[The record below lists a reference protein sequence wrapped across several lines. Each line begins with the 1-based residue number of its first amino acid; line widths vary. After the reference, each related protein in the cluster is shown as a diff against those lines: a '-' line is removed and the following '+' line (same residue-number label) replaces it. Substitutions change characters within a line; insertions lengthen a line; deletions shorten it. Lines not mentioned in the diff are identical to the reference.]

1 MVHPYRIQPM
11 RRMLLRLIILLLTFA
26 FMTVAYGQQAA
37 AADADQGPMDPR
49 VLADTNK
56 PGVVMI
62 ATLYKASISIPQVIM
77 SQEALAQLQDKLA
90 RDIVNGKLANDPN
103 AIIDAIFQDIF
114 KDPLKYLLPTK
125 TVTTQEV
132 QAGATGTGFIITPDG
147 YILTNAHV
155 VYTPEDQLKE
165 LLIMTG
171 LQELIEQDVTAFI
184 NEVNAANYEPTEE
197 TLQQLREAAAT
208 FYIQYATLSGITTQ
222 VYTEM
227 GVAIPGVQVMQKGF
241 VSEVKKRGEVS
252 PGKDVAIL
260 KIDSDNLPT
269 VPLGDDGSLR
279 TGDQIFVIGY
289 PGAATFN
296 PMLADESVLES
307 TLTSGLI
314 SARKTMPG
322 GWDIMQVDA
331 AMTHGNSGG
340 PVFNEQGDVI
350 GIATFGSIDSSNGA
364 EVQGM
369 NFVIPVSI
377 AKQFLNELNV
387 TPTESQLTTLYKE
400 GLTFFN
406 EGKYSKALDKFR
418 EVNELNPGYPY
429 IQTFIS
435 DSRMAVNNEP
445 DTGLNW
451 TLILLIAGGVLLL
464 IILVLVIILLL
475 RKFNFKVERRP
486 NPAPTPPSPPPQPA
500 VEPAAAK
507 PAEPQAES
515 AAQQSPDSDKKES

>member
-1 MVHPYRIQPM
+1 MIHDRGDYHRLRQTIC
-11 RRMLLRLIILLLTFA
+11 RLIILILAFA
-26 FMTVAYGQQAA
+26 LIGVVCSPRAA
-37 AADADQGPMDPR
+37 AEEQGPLDPR
-49 VLADTNK
+49 MLADTNK

-62 ATLYKASISIPQVIM
+62 ATLYKANISIPEVIIA
-77 SQEALAQLQDKLA
+77 QEAITQLQEKLA
-90 RDIVNGKLANDPN
+90 ANILNGTMNNDPN
-103 AIIDAIFQDIF
+103 AIIDAIFKDIF
-114 KDPLKYLLPTK
+114 NDPFKYLIPTDS
-125 TVTTQEV
+125 VTTREV

-165 LLIMTG
+165 ILITTG
-171 LQELIEQDVTAFI
+171 LQELIEQDVNDF
-184 NEVNAANYEPTEE
+184 VSQVKAANYQPSEE
-197 TLQQLREAAAT
+197 IVQQLRNAAAS
-208 FYIQYATLSGITTQ
+208 FYIRYTTLSDIQTQ

-241 VSEVKKRGEVS
+241 ASEIKSRGEPS

-260 KIDSDNLPT
+260 KIDKDNLPT
-269 VPLGDDGSLR
+269 VPLGDDSALR
-279 TGDQIFVIGY
+279 TGDEIFVIGY

-296 PMLADESVLES
+296 PMLADESVVES

-340 PVFNEQGDVI
+340 PVFNEQGEAI
-350 GIATFGSIDSSNGA
+350 GIATFGSTDFNNGA

-369 NFVIPVSI
+369 NFVIPISI

-400 GLTFFN
+400 GLSLFN
-406 EGKYSKALDKFR
+406 EGKYAHALDKFR

-435 DSRMAVNNEP
+435 DSRMAMNNAPAESGFQW
-445 DTGLNW
+445 TG
-451 TLILLIAGGVLLL
+451 ILLIAGGALLLVVLVLL
-464 IILVLVIILLL
+464 VILLL
-475 RKFNFKVERRP
+475 RKFNFKVERKAP
-486 NPAPTPPSPPPQPA
+486 LPPAQPSG
-500 VEPAAAK
+500 
-507 PAEPQAES
+507 ES
-515 AAQQSPDSDKKES
+515 AVSETELHADGAEDKSDSEK